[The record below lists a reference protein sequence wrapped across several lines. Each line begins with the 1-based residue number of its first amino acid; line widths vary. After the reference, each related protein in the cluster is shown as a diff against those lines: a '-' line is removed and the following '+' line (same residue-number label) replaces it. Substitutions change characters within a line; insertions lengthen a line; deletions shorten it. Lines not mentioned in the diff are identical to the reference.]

1 MKEGEKKMKFVKR
14 ILLALTAVAM
24 MVVLLTT
31 SAFAIN
37 SSAKKYTYTCFGDS
51 VSAGY
56 GLSGYE
62 NLTLDYNAFRW
73 NVIENSFPDII
84 RDTKGAKINNFAHSA
99 YRTTDLRVLLDRS
112 FTGDRMAGYRLPS
125 VNRDERNIDWNLVE
139 QYRDEVEKAVKE
151 SNLITVEIGVNDASM
166 PALNATETFS
176 DSLTSALT
184 LNVPRVIKDVTF
196 YGALAE
202 GELNAF
208 RNFSANFDA
217 IIENIHKYNSKAK
230 IVVIG
235 NFNPMKDYKV
245 PAGFG
250 LPIGPF
256 VEPIFAN
263 QNNYMENQS
272 PMRQYYDYVDITD
285 VKTHMN
291 DPESPMYGAD
301 FHPTYNG
308 HRQIAQRVLAKL

>member
-1 MKEGEKKMKFVKR
+1 MKHIKK

-24 MVVLLTT
+24 MVVLLST
-31 SAFAIN
+31 SAFAVSSN
-37 SSAKKYTYTCFGDS
+37 SGKKYVYTCFGDS

-56 GLSGYE
+56 GLDGY
-62 NLTLDYNAFRW
+62 NPDYGYDKFYW
-73 NVIENSFPDII
+73 PTIEGSFPDLI
-84 RDTKGAKINNFAHSA
+84 RDAKGAKINQFAHSA

-112 FTGDRMAGYRLPS
+112 FTGDSMAGYRLPS
-125 VNRDERNIDWNLVE
+125 VNNDERNIDWNKVE
-139 QYRDEVEKAVKE
+139 KYRNVVEKAVKA
-151 SNLITVEIGVNDASM
+151 SNLVTVEIGVNDSSM

-176 DSLTSALT
+176 DSLTSALS
-184 LNVPRVIKDVTF
+184 LNVPRVVKDVTF

-202 GELNAF
+202 GEINAF
-208 RNFSANFDA
+208 RLFSQNFDA
-217 IIENIHKYNSKAK
+217 IIQGIRNYNKTCK

-256 VEPIFAN
+256 VDPIFQN
-263 QNNYMENQS
+263 QNNYMQNQC
-272 PMRQYYDYVDITD
+272 PLRDQYTYVDMTD

-308 HRQIAQRVLAKL
+308 HRQIADRVLKVL

>member
-1 MKEGEKKMKFVKR
+1 MKHIKK

-24 MVVLLTT
+24 MVVLLST
-31 SAFAIN
+31 SAFAAGKK
-37 SSAKKYTYTCFGDS
+37 SSKQYVYTCFGDS

-56 GLSGYE
+56 GLTG
-62 NLTLDYNAFRW
+62 YNADYGYDKFYW
-73 NVIENSFPDII
+73 PTIEGSFPDII
-84 RDTKGAKINNFAHSA
+84 RDTKGAKINQFAHSA

-112 FTGDRMAGYRLPS
+112 FTGDSMAGYRLPS
-125 VNRDERNIDWNLVE
+125 VNNDERNIDWQAVE
-139 QYRDEVEKAVKE
+139 RYRNEVEKAVRA
-151 SNLITVEIGVNDASM
+151 SNLVTVEIGVNDSSM

-176 DSLTSALT
+176 DSMTSALT
-184 LNVPRVIKDVTF
+184 LNIPRVVKDVTF

-202 GELNAF
+202 GEINAF
-208 RNFSANFDA
+208 RLFSQNFDA
-217 IIENIHKYNSKAK
+217 IIQGIRNYNKKCK

-245 PAGFG
+245 PSGFG

-256 VEPIFAN
+256 VDPIFQN
-263 QNNYMENQS
+263 QNNYMQNQC
-272 PMRQYYDYVDITD
+272 PLRDQYTYVDMTD

-308 HRQIAQRVLAKL
+308 HRQIANRVLKVL

>member
-1 MKEGEKKMKFVKR
+1 MKFVKKM
-14 ILLALTAVAM
+14 LLALTAVAM
-24 MVVLLTT
+24 MVVLLAT
-31 SAFAIN
+31 SAFAAGN
-37 SSAKKYTYTCFGDS
+37 SSKQYVYTCFGDS

-62 NLTLDYNAFRW
+62 NNPLDYSQFRW
-73 NVIENSFPDII
+73 PTQKGSFPAII
-84 RDTKGAKINNFAHSA
+84 RDAKGARLNQFAHSA

-112 FTGDRMAGYRLPS
+112 FTGDSMAGYRLPS
-125 VNRDERNIDWNLVE
+125 VNNDERNIDWQAVE
-139 QYRDEVEKAVKE
+139 KYRNAVEKAVRA
-151 SNLITVEIGVNDASM
+151 SNLVTVEIGVNDSSM

-184 LNVPRVIKDVTF
+184 LNISRVVKDVTF

-208 RNFSANFDA
+208 RLFSQNFDA
-217 IIENIHKYNSKAK
+217 IIQGIRNYNKNCK

-245 PAGFG
+245 PSGFG
-250 LPIGPF
+250 LPIGPL
-256 VEPIFAN
+256 VDPIFAN
-263 QNNYMENQS
+263 QNNYMQNQC
-272 PMRQYYDYVDITD
+272 PLRDQYTYVDMTD

-308 HRQIAQRVLAKL
+308 HRQIANRVLKAL

>member
-1 MKEGEKKMKFVKR
+1 MKMIKR
-14 ILLALTAVAM
+14 VLLALTAVAM

-31 SAFAIN
+31 SAFAAGN
-37 SSAKKYTYTCFGDS
+37 QKTSKQYTYTCFGDS

-56 GLSGYE
+56 GLTGYKE
-62 NLTLDYNAFRW
+62 GDYNSFYW
-73 NVIENSFPDII
+73 STVKGSFPDII
-84 RDTKGAKINNFAHSA
+84 RTNKSAKLYQFAHSA

-112 FTGDRMAGYRLPS
+112 FTGDTMAGYRLPS
-125 VNRDERNIDWNLVE
+125 VNRDQRNIDWNLVE
-139 QYRDEVEKAVKE
+139 QYRNEVEKAVRA

-166 PALNATETFS
+166 PALNTFETFS

-184 LNVPRVIKDVTF
+184 LNLPQVVKDVTF

-208 RNFSANFDA
+208 RLFSQNFDA
-217 IIENIHKYNSKAK
+217 IIDSIRKYNSKAK

-263 QNNYMENQS
+263 QNNYMQNQS
-272 PMRQYYDYVDITD
+272 PMRKYYDYVDITD

-308 HRQIAQRVLAKL
+308 HQQIAQRVLAKVR

>member
-1 MKEGEKKMKFVKR
+1 MRYVKK

-24 MVVLLTT
+24 MVVLLST
-31 SAFAIN
+31 SAFATN
-37 SSAKKYTYTCFGDS
+37 GSSKKYVYTCFGDS

-56 GLSGYE
+56 GLTG
-62 NLTLDYNAFRW
+62 YNADYGYDKFYW
-73 NVIENSFPDII
+73 PTIEGSFPDII
-84 RDTKGAKINNFAHSA
+84 RDTKGAKIYQFAHSA

-112 FTGDRMAGYRLPS
+112 FTGDSMAGYRLPS
-125 VNRDERNIDWNLVE
+125 VNNDERNIDWQAVE
-139 QYRDEVEKAVKE
+139 KYRNAVEKAVRA
-151 SNLITVEIGVNDASM
+151 SNLVTVEIGVNDSSM

-184 LNVPRVIKDVTF
+184 LNISRVVKDVTF

-208 RNFSANFDA
+208 RLFSQNFDA
-217 IIENIHKYNSKAK
+217 IIQGIRNYNKKCK

-235 NFNPMKDYKV
+235 NFNPMKNYKV
-245 PAGFG
+245 PSGFG
-250 LPIGPF
+250 LPIGPL
-256 VEPIFAN
+256 VDPIFAN
-263 QNNYMENQS
+263 QNNYMQNQC
-272 PMRQYYDYVDITD
+272 PLRDQYTYVDMTD

-308 HRQIAQRVLAKL
+308 HRQIAERVLKAL

>member
-1 MKEGEKKMKFVKR
+1 MKHIKK

-24 MVVLLTT
+24 MVVLLST
-31 SAFAIN
+31 SAFA
-37 SSAKKYTYTCFGDS
+37 AGKKTSKQYVYTCFGDS

-56 GLSGYE
+56 GLNGYE
-62 NLTLDYNAFRW
+62 KNPLDYSQFYW
-73 NVIENSFPDII
+73 PTIENSFPDII
-84 RDTKGAKINNFAHSA
+84 RDKKGAKLNQFAHSA
-99 YRTTDLRVLLDRS
+99 YRTTDLRVLLDRD
-112 FTGDRMAGYRLPS
+112 FKGDSMAGYRLPS
-125 VNRDERNIDWNLVE
+125 VNNDERNIDWNKVE
-139 QYRDEVEKAVKE
+139 EYRNVVERAVRA
-151 SNLITVEIGVNDASM
+151 SNLVTVEIGVNDASM
-166 PALNATETFS
+166 PALNTTETFT

-184 LNVPRVIKDVTF
+184 LNIPRVIKDVTF

-202 GELNAF
+202 GEINAF
-208 RNFSANFDA
+208 RLFSQNFDA
-217 IIENIHKYNSKAK
+217 IISGIRKYNKNCK

-263 QNNYMENQS
+263 QNNYMANQS
-272 PMRQYYDYVDITD
+272 PMRGEYTFIDITD

-291 DPESPMYGAD
+291 DPDSPMYGAD

-308 HRQIAQRVLAKL
+308 HRQIANRVLGAL

>member
-1 MKEGEKKMKFVKR
+1 MKIVKR
-14 ILLALTAVAM
+14 ALLALTAVAM
-24 MVVLLTT
+24 MVVLLAT
-31 SAFAIN
+31 SAFAAGKN
-37 SSAKKYTYTCFGDS
+37 KNDRYVYTCFGDS

-62 NLTLDYNAFRW
+62 NNPLDYSQFTW
-73 NVIENSFPDII
+73 PTMENSFPDII
-84 RDTKGAKINNFAHSA
+84 RDRKNAKLNQFAHSA

-112 FTGDRMAGYRLPS
+112 FTGDSMAGYRLPS
-125 VNRDERNIDWNLVE
+125 VNNDERNIDWDRVE
-139 QYRDEVEKAVKE
+139 QYRDVVEAAVKE
-151 SNLITVEIGVNDASM
+151 SDLITVEIGVNDASM
-166 PALNATETFS
+166 PALNTTETFS

-217 IIENIHKYNSKAK
+217 IIDCIHKYNKDAK

-256 VEPIFAN
+256 VDPIFAN

-272 PMRQYYDYVDITD
+272 PMREYYSYVDITD

-308 HRQIAQRVLAKL
+308 HRQIAERVLAKL

>member
-1 MKEGEKKMKFVKR
+1 MKHLKK

-31 SAFAIN
+31 SAFAAGK
-37 SSAKKYTYTCFGDS
+37 SKKQYVYTCFGDS

-62 NLTLDYNAFRW
+62 NNPLDYSQFYW
-73 NVIENSFPDII
+73 PTIENSFPDII
-84 RDTKGAKINNFAHSA
+84 RDTKGAKLNQFAHSA
-99 YRTTDLRVLLDRS
+99 YRTTDLRVLLDRD
-112 FTGDRMAGYRLPS
+112 FKGDSMAGYRLPS
-125 VNRDERNIDWNLVE
+125 VNNDERNIDWDRVE
-139 QYRDEVEKAVKE
+139 AYRNTVEKAVKA
-151 SNLITVEIGVNDASM
+151 SNLVTVEIGVNDASM
-166 PALNATETFS
+166 PALNTTETFS

-184 LNVPRVIKDVTF
+184 LNIPRVIKDVTF

-208 RNFSANFDA
+208 RLFSENFDA
-217 IIENIHKYNSKAK
+217 IIKGIRKYNKKCK

-263 QNNYMENQS
+263 QNNYMANQS
-272 PMRQYYDYVDITD
+272 PMRGEYTFIDITD

-308 HRQIAQRVLAKL
+308 HRQIANRVLGAL

>member
-1 MKEGEKKMKFVKR
+1 MKMIKR
-14 ILLALTAVAM
+14 MVLALTAVAM
-24 MVVLLTT
+24 MVVMLGT

-37 SSAKKYTYTCFGDS
+37 SSAKKQYVYTCFGDS

-56 GLSGYE
+56 GLNGYE
-62 NLTLDYNAFRW
+62 KLDLNYNDFQW
-73 NVIENSFPDII
+73 DVIENSFPDII
-84 RDTKGAKINNFAHSA
+84 RDRKGAKIYNFAHSA

-112 FTGDRMAGYRLPS
+112 FAGDSMAGYRLPS

-139 QYRDEVEKAVKE
+139 QYRNEVERAVKA

-166 PALNATETFS
+166 PALNTFETFT

-208 RNFSANFDA
+208 RLFSENFDA
-217 IIENIHKYNSKAK
+217 IIKCIHDYNKNAK

-263 QNNYMENQS
+263 QNNYMENLS
-272 PMRQYYDYVDITD
+272 PMRKYYSYVDMTN

-308 HRQIAQRVLAKL
+308 HRQIANDVLAKVK

>member
-1 MKEGEKKMKFVKR
+1 MKTFKK

-31 SAFAIN
+31 SAFA
-37 SSAKKYTYTCFGDS
+37 AGKKKSTTSLNGYTCFGDS

-56 GLSGYE
+56 GLQGYDK
-62 NLTLDYNAFRW
+62 NPLDYNQIYW
-73 NVIENSFPDII
+73 PTMEGSFPDII
-84 RDTKGAKINNFAHSA
+84 RDKKGYHLYQFAHSA

-112 FTGDRMAGYRLPS
+112 FTGDSMAGYRLPS
-125 VNRDERNIDWNLVE
+125 VNRDGRNIDWQIVE
-139 QYRDEVEKAVKE
+139 QYRDEVEKAVKA
-151 SNLITVEIGVNDASM
+151 SKLVTVEIGVNDASM
-166 PALNATETFS
+166 PALNTTETFS
-176 DSLTSALT
+176 DSITSALT
-184 LNVPRVIKDVTF
+184 LNIPQVVKDVTF

-202 GELNAF
+202 GEINAF
-208 RNFSANFDA
+208 RLFSQNFDA
-217 IIENIHKYNSKAK
+217 IIAGIRKYNKNCK

-235 NFNPMKDYKV
+235 NFNPMKDYKI
-245 PAGFG
+245 PSGFG

-256 VEPIFAN
+256 VDPIFAN
-263 QNNYMENQS
+263 QNNYLQHQC
-272 PMRQYYDYVDITD
+272 PLRDQYTYVDMTD

-308 HRQIAQRVLAKL
+308 HRQIANRVLAAL

>member
-1 MKEGEKKMKFVKR
+1 MKFVKKM
-14 ILLALTAVAM
+14 LLALTAVAM
-24 MVVLLTT
+24 MVVLLAT
-31 SAFAIN
+31 SAFAAGN
-37 SSAKKYTYTCFGDS
+37 SSKQYVYTCFGDS

-62 NLTLDYNAFRW
+62 NNPLDYSQFRW
-73 NVIENSFPDII
+73 PTQKGSFPAII
-84 RDTKGAKINNFAHSA
+84 RDATGARLNQFAHSA

-112 FTGDRMAGYRLPS
+112 FTGDSMAGYRLPS
-125 VNRDERNIDWNLVE
+125 VNNDERNIDWNKVE
-139 QYRDEVEKAVKE
+139 AYRDEVEKAVRA
-151 SNLITVEIGVNDASM
+151 SNLVTVEIGVNDASM
-166 PALNATETFS
+166 PALNTTETFS

-184 LNVPRVIKDVTF
+184 LNIPRVVKDVTF

-202 GELNAF
+202 GEINAF
-208 RNFSANFDA
+208 RLFSQNFDA
-217 IIENIHKYNSKAK
+217 IIQGIRNYNKTCK

-256 VEPIFAN
+256 VDPIFAN
-263 QNNYMENQS
+263 QNNYMQNQS
-272 PMRQYYDYVDITD
+272 PLRDQYTFIDITD

-308 HRQIAQRVLAKL
+308 HRQIANRVLKVI

>member
-1 MKEGEKKMKFVKR
+1 MKFVKR

-73 NVIENSFPDII
+73 SVIENSFPDII

>member
-1 MKEGEKKMKFVKR
+1 MKYVKK

-24 MVVLLTT
+24 MVVLLAT
-31 SAFAIN
+31 SAFAAGN
-37 SSAKKYTYTCFGDS
+37 SSKQYVYTCFGDS

-62 NLTLDYNAFRW
+62 NNPLDYSQFRW
-73 NVIENSFPDII
+73 PTQKGSFPAII
-84 RDTKGAKINNFAHSA
+84 RDAKGARLNQFAHSA

-112 FTGDRMAGYRLPS
+112 FTGDSMAGYRLPS
-125 VNRDERNIDWNLVE
+125 VNNDERNIDWNKVE
-139 QYRDEVEKAVKE
+139 AYRDEVEKAVRA
-151 SNLITVEIGVNDASM
+151 SNLVTVEIGVNDASM
-166 PALNATETFS
+166 PALNTTETFS

-184 LNVPRVIKDVTF
+184 LHIPRVVKDVTF

-202 GELNAF
+202 GEINAI
-208 RNFSANFDA
+208 RLFSQNFDA
-217 IIENIHKYNSKAK
+217 IIQGIRNYNKTCK

-256 VEPIFAN
+256 VDPIFAN
-263 QNNYMENQS
+263 QNNYMQNQS
-272 PMRQYYDYVDITD
+272 PLRDQYTFIDITD

-308 HRQIAQRVLAKL
+308 HRQIANRVLKVI